1 MISDQT
7 NMLALNATIE
17 AARAG
22 EFGKGF
28 AVVAREIKEL
38 ANKTKSETENIGK
51 QIFSIQDLT
60 SQAAKSFEKMEKVM
74 FEADSNVGMISSLSE
89 NQSVSTSEI
98 SRGIESISAGVKNVY
113 ERLSLGILKTS
124 SISESISE
132 ISGLSEK
139 LENSGVDLRA
149 SSAGLENI
157 STDLRNLV
165 KQFRI

>member
-1 MISDQT
+1 
-7 NMLALNATIE
+7 
-17 AARAG
+17 
-22 EFGKGF
+22 
-28 AVVAREIKEL
+28 VVAREIKEL

-132 ISGLSEK
+132 ISGLSEQ
-139 LENSGVDLRA
+139 LENSGLELRA
-149 SSAGLENI
+149 SSGGLGNI
-157 STDLRNLV
+157 SGDLRSLV
-165 KQFRI
+165 NQFRI